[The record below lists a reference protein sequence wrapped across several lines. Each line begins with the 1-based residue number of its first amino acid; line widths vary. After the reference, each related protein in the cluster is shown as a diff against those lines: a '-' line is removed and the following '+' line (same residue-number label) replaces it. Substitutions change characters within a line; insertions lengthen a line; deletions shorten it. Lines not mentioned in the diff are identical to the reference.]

1 MVGKAFES
9 GQVVVNII
17 ACMSS
22 GHACTYVNMLFPS
35 VTAHGSVRGTLS
47 LRPTSSGFYTLLPQ
61 LETPESQ
68 SNEQES
74 SPLAVIGGAVGAALV
89 TIAVIIIV
97 VTMIA
102 CITRKKSENW
112 TTPHMTNG
120 ETEMKTYRKHSEVIS
135 TDQNEAYGTQGVF
148 SLFQNVAYGETF
160 VDDGEYENY
169 DYVRSQV

>member
-1 MVGKAFES
+1 
-9 GQVVVNII
+9 
-17 ACMSS
+17 
-22 GHACTYVNMLFPS
+22 
-35 VTAHGSVRGTLS
+35 
-47 LRPTSSGFYTLLPQ
+47 
-61 LETPESQ
+61 
-68 SNEQES
+68 
-74 SPLAVIGGAVGAALV
+74 
-89 TIAVIIIV
+89 
-97 VTMIA
+97 MIA